1 MQGLLPQVPRRT
13 LLWVGI
19 AAAIGVGI
27 GVWRLQGNASAS
39 SSALLPTVKV
49 TRADLVVSVG
59 GVGRIVEKNGAEQ
72 ITIPSASSAP
82 AAGAT
87 TPTTGST
94 STAPG
99 NAVFPRAS
107 GHVARILVE
116 PGQHV
121 RAGQPVAVLDDGG
134 VAAAALAAA
143 ESDRDSAAVEL
154 EQKLTQDPLRGFP
167 ATPAE
172 LAAARLAV
180 TSAHAKLAQLRRG
193 ARPGDIAT
201 ARADVQKAK
210 GDLETLVAGGVTPT
224 GHARAAEVDREA
236 IKAAKVKLARLLKP
250 ATPTDITA
258 AQSDLAKATADRANA
273 TAALAK
279 AQADRKRAIADKVAL
294 LRPPVPP
301 TQAAI
306 DAATQA
312 VNLAQQKLD
321 RLTGP
326 PDPIALQQALSDEA
340 AAIANHAELEA
351 QKPPPTDAT
360 LAAAQEAIDT
370 ASMKVQKLRGPPDP
384 VDVQSAQTDLAK
396 AKADL
401 AALQQPPV
409 PATPEA
415 IDAANQAIDAANP
428 AVVAANKTVSAA
440 NKTVVAARTKLRR
453 LTNPNPA
460 DVESARLD
468 LAKARADY
476 RTLVAGPGPQTLASA
491 REAVAAS
498 HARLAQLLAPPLPSD
513 IAAAKADIGK
523 AEGDLAALEARHA
536 PASPF
541 DIRLA
546 RLKVSAADQRI
557 EVARLAEKELTVRA
571 TTSGTVTSVLTDV
584 GAPVD
589 GSTPVAT
596 VSDLG
601 NLAAM
606 VNLSEFDA
614 AQVKRGQQARVSV
627 DALGGKVFL
636 GKVLFASLTGSDN
649 GSGVVTFPVLIGL
662 NSLSG
667 AVKPGMNASVRII
680 VAQRQHVLEVPLEAV
695 TKNDEDRPVVT
706 VMDAQGRTALKPVK
720 LGLANNKSV
729 EILKGVRAGQRLVIE
744 QSSQEGD

>member
-1 MQGLLPQVPRRT
+1 MHELLPHVPRRT

-19 AAAIGVGI
+19 AAAIGIGI
-27 GVWRLQGNASAS
+27 AVWRIQGDASAS

-49 TRADLVVSVG
+49 TRADIVVSVG

-72 ITIPSASSAP
+72 ITIPSVSSAP

-87 TPTTGST
+87 TTTSST

-99 NAVFPRAS
+99 SAVFPRAS

-121 RAGQPVAVLDDGG
+121 RAGQRIAVLDDGG
-134 VAAAALAAA
+134 VAAAALASA

-154 EQKLTQDPLRGFP
+154 EQKQTQDPLRGFA

-180 TSAHAKLAQLRRG
+180 TSARAKLKQLRIG

-210 GDLETLVAGGVTPT
+210 GDLETLVTTPAA
-224 GHARAAEVDREA
+224 HARAAQVDREA

-258 AQSDLAKATADRANA
+258 AQSDLAKATAD
-273 TAALAK
+273 LAK
-279 AQADRKRAIADKVAL
+279 ATADRKKAIADKVAL

-301 TQAAI
+301 TPAAI

-312 VNLAQQKLD
+312 VNLAQQRLD
-321 RLTGP
+321 RVTGP
-326 PDPIALQQALSDEA
+326 PDPIAVQQALSDEA
-340 AAIANHAELEA
+340 AAIAAHAELEA
-351 QKPPPTDAT
+351 QKPPPTETT
-360 LAAAQEAIDT
+360 LAAAQEAIET

-428 AVVAANKTVSAA
+428 AIVAAHKTVL
-440 NKTVVAARTKLRR
+440 AARTKLRR

-476 RTLVAGPGPQTLASA
+476 RTLIAGPGPQALASA

-498 HARLAQLLAPPLPSD
+498 RARLAQLLAPPLPSD
-513 IAAAKADIGK
+513 IAAAQADIGK
-523 AEGDLAALEARHA
+523 AEGDLAAMEARRA

-546 RLKVSAADQRI
+546 QLKVSAADQRI
-557 EVARLAEKELTVRA
+557 EVARLAEEELTVRA

-649 GSGVVTFPVLIGL
+649 GSGVVTFPVLVGL

-695 TKNDEDRPVVT
+695 TRNDEDRPVVT
-706 VMDAQGRTALKPVK
+706 VMDAQGRTSLKPVK
-720 LGLANNKSV
+720 LGIANNKNV

-744 QSSQEGD
+744 SSSQEGD

>member
-1 MQGLLPQVPRRT
+1 MQELLPSVPRRT
-13 LLWVGI
+13 LLWVGL

-27 GVWRLQGNASAS
+27 AVWHIQGNASAS

-59 GVGRIVEKNGAEQ
+59 GVGRIVEKNGAAQ

-87 TPTTGST
+87 TTTSST

-121 RAGQPVAVLDDGG
+121 RAGQRIAVLDDGG

-210 GDLETLVAGGVTPT
+210 GDLETLVTTP
-224 GHARAAEVDREA
+224 GAHARAVEVAREA
-236 IKAAKVKLARLLKP
+236 IKAAKVKLARLQKP

-258 AQSDLAKATADRANA
+258 AQSDLAKARADLAKATADRTKA
-273 TAALAK
+273 TA
-279 AQADRKRAIADKVAL
+279 DRTKAIADKAAL

-301 TQAAI
+301 TPAAI

-312 VNLAQQKLD
+312 VNLAQQRLD

-326 PDPIALQQALSDEA
+326 PDPIALQQALTDEMT
-340 AAIANHAELEA
+340 AIAAHAELEA
-351 QKPPPTDAT
+351 QKPPPLTAT
-360 LAAAQEAIDT
+360 LEAADAAIQT
-370 ASMKVQKLRGPPDP
+370 ASLKVQKLRGPPDP
-384 VDVQSAQTDLAK
+384 VDVQAAQSDLAK

-415 IDAANQAIDAANP
+415 IDAADKAIDAANQ
-428 AVVAANKTVSAA
+428 AIYAANPAIHAA
-440 NKTVVAARTKLRR
+440 NEVVVAARTKLRR
-453 LTNPNPA
+453 LTKPNPA

-476 RTLVAGPGPQTLASA
+476 RTLTAGPGPQALGSA

-498 HARLAQLLAPPLPSD
+498 RARLAQLLAPPLPSD

-523 AEGDLAALEARHA
+523 TEGDLAALEARRA

-557 EVARLAEKELTVRA
+557 EVARLAEQELTVRA

-706 VMDAQGRTALKPVK
+706 VMDAQGRTSLKPVK
-720 LGLANNKSV
+720 LGIANNKSV
-729 EILKGVRAGQRLVIE
+729 EILKGVHAGQRLVIE
-744 QSSQEGD
+744 SSSQEGD

>member
-1 MQGLLPQVPRRT
+1 MHELLPHVPRRT
-13 LLWVGI
+13 VLWVGI
-19 AAAIGVGI
+19 AAAIGI
-27 GVWRLQGNASAS
+27 GVAVWRIQGDASAS

-59 GVGRIVEKNGAEQ
+59 GVGRIVEKNGGEQ
-72 ITIPSASSAP
+72 ITIPSAP

-87 TPTTGST
+87 TTSGST
-94 STAPG
+94 SSAPAD
-99 NAVFPRAS
+99 AVFPRAS
-107 GHVARILVE
+107 GHVARILVA
-116 PGQHV
+116 PGRRVH
-121 RAGQPVAVLDDGG
+121 AGQPIAVIDDGG
-134 VAAAALAAA
+134 VAASALASAQ
-143 ESDRDSAAVEL
+143 SDRESAGVEL
-154 EQKLTQDPLRGFP
+154 EQKQSQDPLRGFP

-172 LAAARLAV
+172 IAAGQLAV
-180 TSAHAKLAQLRRG
+180 ASARAKLAQLRRG

-201 ARADVQKAK
+201 ARADIQKSK
-210 GDLETLVAGGVTPT
+210 GDLETLLAGGVTPT
-224 GHARAAEVDREA
+224 GHARAAQVDREA
-236 IKAAKVKLARLLKP
+236 IKAAKVKVARLLKP
-250 ATPTDITA
+250 ATPADISA
-258 AQSDLAKATADRANA
+258 ARADVQNAIANRVKAIADRD
-273 TAALAK
+273 K
-279 AQADRKRAIADKVAL
+279 AIADKAAF

-301 TQAAI
+301 TPQAI

-312 VNLAQQKLD
+312 VNLAQQRLD
-321 RLTGP
+321 RVTGP

-340 AAIANHAELEA
+340 NAIAAHAELEA

-384 VDVQSAQTDLAK
+384 VDVQAAQADLAK

-415 IDAANQAIDAANP
+415 ITAATQTITAANRAIDAG
-428 AVVAANKTVSAA
+428 NKTVA
-440 NKTVVAARTKLRR
+440 AARRKLRQ
-453 LTNPNPA
+453 LTKPNPA

-468 LAKARADY
+468 LAKARADL
-476 RTLVAGPGPQTLASA
+476 RTVIAGPGPQSLASA

-498 HARLAQLLAPPLPSD
+498 RARLAQLLAPPLHSD
-513 IAAAKADIGK
+513 VAAAQADLGK
-523 AEGDLAALEARHA
+523 AEGDLAALLARRA

-546 RLKVSAADQRI
+546 QLKVSAADQRI
-557 EVARLAEKELTVRA
+557 AAARLAEEELTIRA
-571 TTSGTVTSVLTDV
+571 TTGGTVTSVLTRP

-601 NLAAM
+601 ALAAM

-649 GSGVVTFPVLIGL
+649 GSGVVTFPVLVGL
-662 NSLSG
+662 KSLSG
-667 AVKPGMNASVRII
+667 EVKPGMNASVRII
-680 VAQRQHVLEVPLEAV
+680 IAQRHHVLEVPLEAV
-695 TKNDEDRPVVT
+695 TKNGEDRPAVT
-706 VMDAQGRTALKPVK
+706 VMDAKGRTALKPVK
-720 LGLANNKSV
+720 LGIANNKSV
-729 EILKGVRAGQRLVIE
+729 EILKGVRAGQRLVVAPAE
-744 QSSQEGD
+744 EGGD

>member
-1 MQGLLPQVPRRT
+1 MQELLPHVPRRT
-13 LLWVGI
+13 LLWVAIAAGIGIGI
-19 AAAIGVGI
+19 A
-27 GVWRLQGNASAS
+27 VWRIQGNANAS

-49 TRADLVVSVG
+49 ARADLVVSVG
-59 GVGRIVEKNGAEQ
+59 GVGRIVEKNGGAQ
-72 ITIPSASSAP
+72 ITIPSAAAP
-82 AAGAT
+82 AAGGST
-87 TPTTGST
+87 TTGT
-94 STAPG
+94 TATAPG
-99 NAVFPRAS
+99 DAVFPRAS

-121 RAGQPVAVLDDGG
+121 RAGQPIAVLDDGG
-134 VAAAALAAA
+134 TAAAAVAAA

-180 TSAHAKLAQLRRG
+180 TSARAKLAQLRRG
-193 ARPGDIAT
+193 ARPGDVAT
-201 ARADVQKAK
+201 ARADVQKSK
-210 GDLETLVAGGVTPT
+210 GDLETLVTTPAA
-224 GHARAAEVDREA
+224 HARAAQVDREA

-258 AQSDLAKATADRANA
+258 AQSDLAKAVADRANA
-273 TAALAK
+273 AANLAK
-279 AQADRKRAIADKVAL
+279 ATADRKKAIADKAAL

-312 VNLAQQKLD
+312 VNLAQQRLD

-326 PDPIALQQALSDEA
+326 PDPIALQQALTDEMT
-340 AAIANHAELEA
+340 AIAAHAELEA
-351 QKPPPTDAT
+351 QKPPPLPAT
-360 LAAAQEAIDT
+360 LEAADAAIQT
-370 ASMKVQKLRGPPDP
+370 ASLKVQKLRGPPDP
-384 VDVQSAQTDLAK
+384 VDVQSAQSDLAK

-409 PATPEA
+409 PATPES
-415 IDAANQAIDAANP
+415 IDAANQAIDAANQGI
-428 AVVAANKTVSAA
+428 VAANPAIRAA

-468 LAKARADY
+468 LAKARADLK
-476 RTLVAGPGPQTLASA
+476 TLNAGPGPQALASA

-498 HARLAQLLAPPLPSD
+498 RARLAQLLAPPLPSD
-513 IAAAKADIGK
+513 IAAAQADVGK
-523 AEGDLAALEARHA
+523 AEGDLAALEARRA

-557 EVARLAEKELTVRA
+557 QVARLAEQALTVRA
-571 TTSGTVTSVLTDV
+571 TTTGTVTSVTTDV

-614 AQVKRGQQARVSV
+614 AQVKRGQEARVSV

-649 GSGVVTFPVLIGL
+649 GSGVVTFPVLVGL
-662 NSLSG
+662 KNLSNE
-667 AVKPGMNASVRII
+667 VKPGMNASVRII

-695 TKNDEDRPVVT
+695 TKNDEDRTVVT
-706 VMDAQGRTALKPVK
+706 VMDAQGRTSLKPVK
-720 LGLANNKSV
+720 LGIANNKNV
-729 EILKGVRAGQRLVIE
+729 EILKGVRAGQRLVVE
-744 QSSQEGD
+744 PSSQEGD